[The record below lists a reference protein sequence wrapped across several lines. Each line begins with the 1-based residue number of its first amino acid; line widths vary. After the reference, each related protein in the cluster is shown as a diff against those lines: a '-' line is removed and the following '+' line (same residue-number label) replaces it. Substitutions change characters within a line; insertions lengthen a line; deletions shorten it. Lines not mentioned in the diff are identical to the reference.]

1 MYTLEDLKAIME
13 KLRSE
18 NGCPWDRVQTH
29 ESMKKYLVEECAEVL
44 EAIDNQDT
52 DNLCEELGDV
62 LYQIM
67 IHCEIEKEQGHFT
80 VDDVIDGISRK
91 MIRRHPRVF
100 GGPDHQGDLGSQLSW
115 EEIKRRER
123 NSSDRSA
130 HSLR

>member
-1 MYTLEDLKAIME
+1 MIMYTLDDLKHIMTR
-13 KLRSE
+13 LRAVD
-18 NGCPWDRVQTH
+18 GCPWDRAQTH
-29 ESMKKYLVEECAEVL
+29 ESMKQYLEEECREVL

-100 GGPDHQGDLGSQLSW
+100 GGPDHQGDLGSHLSW

-123 NSSDRSA
+123 EGKEGI
-130 HSLR
+130 